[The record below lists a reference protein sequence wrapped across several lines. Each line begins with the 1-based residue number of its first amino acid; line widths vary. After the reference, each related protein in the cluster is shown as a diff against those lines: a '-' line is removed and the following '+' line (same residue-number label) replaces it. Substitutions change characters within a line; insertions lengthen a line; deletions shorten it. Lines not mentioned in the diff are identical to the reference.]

1 MSQNHPLYA
10 QDRAIMDRLLAA
22 AQPDQQDI
30 VDAARLLIRYDVFPG
45 ADDIRFD
52 LDKCLRGWNLT
63 RSELNR
69 SARTIWES
77 GYRPMVREGTE
88 VGSGADVNAA

>member
-1 MSQNHPLYA
+1 MSQQHPLYA
-10 QDRAIMDRLLAA
+10 QDRAIADRLLAA
-22 AQPDQQDI
+22 TTPTQQDI
-30 VDAARLLIRYDVFPG
+30 VDLARLLARYDAFPG

-52 LDKCLRGWNLT
+52 LDACLRAWNLT

-77 GYRPMVREGTE
+77 GYRPIVSQDSE

>member
-1 MSQNHPLYA
+1 MAQNHPLYA
-10 QDRAIMDRLLAA
+10 QDRAITDRLLAA
-22 AQPDQQDI
+22 AKPDQQDI
-30 VDAARLLIRYDVFPG
+30 VDAARLLTRYDAFPG

-52 LDKCLRGWNLT
+52 LDKCLQGWNLT

-77 GYRPMVREGTE
+77 GYRPMVREDSE